1 MKHIAFDLGGSGGK
15 MAIGGRQ
22 GDRLSFEE
30 AYRFDNR
37 QIAVRGDLFW
47 NVLGIFENLQNGVR
61 QAAAIAKDCVSI
73 GIDSFCNDFGI
84 VDAHGTLLT
93 PVHCYRDPR
102 AARHQNFVYEK
113 ISKEK
118 LHRLTGNQN
127 ALFNTVMQLGALR
140 AQGADW
146 LLVPEHTLLLLPDL
160 LGYWLTGEKRA
171 EYCNASVTQLF
182 SPFTGDWSQE
192 ILDALGIP
200 RGLFAPILEPGNR
213 LGAVTPDLCAELG
226 VPGLD
231 VVAVCSHDTASA
243 VAALPTN
250 EPNVAFISSGTWSL
264 VGTEIPEPFT
274 TQSTLEGNFAIEGG
288 AEKGSRM
295 LKNVMG
301 LWLVQ
306 ECRHSF
312 ATQGNPLSYARLS
325 ELAEAEPPFRSL
337 IDPDEPDFYMPGNM
351 PEKIA
356 ACCRRTG
363 QPEPETPGQVVRCIL
378 ESLALK
384 YRWAVERLEAIN
396 HKPLSAIHILG
407 GGGQNRLLNQ
417 FTANACARRVRVGP
431 TEAALWGNLLMQMKA
446 YGEIGSLAEG
456 RQLLSQN
463 CPLGE
468 YAPRE
473 TEAWDRQYRRML
485 TLFNIQA

>member
-15 MAIGGRQ
+15 MAIGERK
-22 GDRLSFEE
+22 GDRLTFEE

-47 NVLGIFENLQNGVR
+47 NIFGIFENLQCGLRLATAKV
-61 QAAAIAKDCVSI
+61 KDCVSV

-84 VDAHGTLLT
+84 VDEHGTLLT
-93 PVHCYRDPR
+93 QIHCYRDPR
-102 AARHQNFVYEK
+102 AAKHQNFVYEK

-127 ALFNTVMQLGALR
+127 APFNTVMQLGALR
-140 AQGADW
+140 AQGKDW
-146 LLVPEHTLLLLPDL
+146 LLSPEHKLLLLPDL
-160 LGYWLTGEKRA
+160 LGYWLTGQMRT
-171 EYCNASVTQLF
+171 EYCNASVTQIL
-182 SPFTGDWSQE
+182 SPFTGDWSSE
-192 ILDALGIP
+192 ILNALGIG
-200 RGLFAPILEPGNR
+200 RGLFAPIIQPGNR
-213 LGAVTPDLCAELG
+213 LGAITSDHCRELG
-226 VPGLD
+226 ASGLE
-231 VVAVCSHDTASA
+231 VVSICSHDTASA
-243 VAALPTN
+243 VAALPTT
-250 EPNVAFISSGTWSL
+250 ETDVAFISSGTWSL
-264 VGTEIPEPFT
+264 VGTEIPKPFT
-274 TQSTLEGNFAIEGG
+274 TRSTLNGNFAIEGG

-301 LWLVQ
+301 LWLLQ

-356 ACCRRTG
+356 QCCRRTG
-363 QPEPETPGQVVRCIL
+363 QPEPLTPGQYVRCIL

-384 YRWAVERLEAIN
+384 YRWVVEKLEEIN
-396 HKPLSAIHILG
+396 DKPLRTIHILG
-407 GGGQNRLLNQ
+407 GGGQNALLNQ

-446 YGEIGSLAEG
+446 YGEISNLTEG
-456 RQLLSQN
+456 RQLLSRN
-463 CPLGE
+463 CVLGE
-468 YAPRE
+468 YMPQG
-473 TEAWDRQYRRML
+473 TDVWDSQYKRML
-485 TLFNIQA
+485 KLFNI

>member
-37 QIAVRGDLFW
+37 QIALRGDLFW
-47 NVLGIFENLQNGVR
+47 NVLGIYENLQNGVR
-61 QAAAIAKDCVSI
+61 QATAMAKDCVSI

-84 VDAHGTLLT
+84 VDARGTLLT
-93 PVHCYRDPR
+93 QVHCYRDPR
-102 AARHQNFVYEK
+102 AERHQCFVYDK

-140 AQGADW
+140 AEGKDW
-146 LLVPEHTLLLLPDL
+146 LLSPTHTLLLLPDL
-160 LGYWLTGEKRA
+160 LGYWLTGMMRA

-182 SPFTGDWSQE
+182 SPYAGDWSPE

-200 RGLFAPILEPGNR
+200 RGLLAPIIQPGNM
-213 LGAVTPDLCAELG
+213 LGAVTPELCAELG
-226 VPGLD
+226 ASGLN

-250 EPNVAFISSGTWSL
+250 DPNVAFISSGTWSL
-264 VGTEIPEPFT
+264 VGTEIPQPMT
-274 TQSTLEGNFAIEGG
+274 NRSTLLGNFAIEGG
-288 AEKGSRM
+288 AEKSSRM

-301 LWLVQ
+301 LWLLQ

-312 ATQGNPLSYARLS
+312 ALEGNPLSYAQLS
-325 ELAEAEPPFRSL
+325 ALAEAETPFRSL
-337 IDPDEPDFYMPGNM
+337 IDPDEPAFYMPGNM
-351 PEKIA
+351 PAKIA
-356 ACCRRTG
+356 QCCRRTD
-363 QPEPETPGQVVRCIL
+363 QPEPQTPGQFVRCIL

-384 YRWAVERLEAIN
+384 YRWVVERLEAIN
-396 HKPLSAIHILG
+396 GKTLHVIHILG
-407 GGGQNRLLNQ
+407 GGGQNAMLNQ
-417 FTANACARRVRVGP
+417 FTANACARRVLVGP

-446 YGEIGSLAEG
+446 YGEINTLAEG
-456 RQLLSQN
+456 RQLLSQTCALN
-463 CPLGE
+463 E
-468 YAPRE
+468 YGPQE
-473 TEAWDRQYRRML
+473 TEAWDRQYLRML
-485 TLFNIQA
+485 KLFNIQA